1 MANILADRLIARL
14 NAAQPRLSRSLDGY
28 HRAAWYICSPM
39 SSMRYFELLELPVRF
54 KVDKA
59 LLTRQYFRLQKQYHP
74 DFFAD
79 ADEAEQAR
87 VMEISSL
94 LNKAYKTLQDP
105 DETIKYILIEKGL
118 MQEEEKYPLPNDFLM
133 EMMELNEALM
143 DAKMEG
149 DVEAIERIRQTIA
162 QNEQDLYAH
171 IASIVETDEAH
182 LAEETLLP
190 VKEYYYKKK
199 YLKRILA
206 GLN

>member
-1 MANILADRLIARL
+1 MVITTRLGTFVAMI
-14 NAAQPRLSRSLDGY
+14 NG
-28 HRAAWYICSPM
+28 
-39 SSMRYFELLELPVRF
+39 MRYFELLDLPVRF
-54 KVDKA
+54 RVDKA

-105 DETIKYILIEKGL
+105 DETIKYILMEKGL

-133 EMMELNEALM
+133 DMMELNEALM
-143 DAKMEG
+143 DAKME
-149 DVEAIERIRQTIA
+149 DDTDAIDRIRQTIA

-171 IASIVETDEAH
+171 IASIVEADQEPM
-182 LAEETLLP
+182 AEETLLP
-190 VKEYYYKKK
+190 VKDYYYKKK

-206 GLN
+206 GLS

>member
-1 MANILADRLIARL
+1 
-14 NAAQPRLSRSLDGY
+14 
-28 HRAAWYICSPM
+28 M
-39 SSMRYFELLELPVRF
+39 SGMRYFELLELPVRF
-54 KVDKA
+54 QVDKA
-59 LLTRQYFRLQKQYHP
+59 SLTRQYFRLQKQYHP

-105 DETIKYILIEKGL
+105 DETIKYILMEKGL

-133 EMMELNEALM
+133 DMMELNESLM

-149 DVEAIERIRQTIA
+149 DTAAMDNIRQTITLKA
-162 QNEQDLYAH
+162 QELYAH
-171 IASIVETDEAH
+171 IAPIVETDQEP

-190 VKEYYYKKK
+190 VKDYYYKKK
-199 YLKRILA
+199 YLNRILA
-206 GLN
+206 GFN